1 MPGHSRQE
9 GGEKS
14 LWGGAVFP
22 GTLPPDQYSQGSN
35 LMGGGRDLR
44 QASSTIIVLFCI
56 FSFPQKSKNGR
67 GKNPLYAFLSE
78 NSKTIIRINM

>member
-1 MPGHSRQE
+1 MAANVQCPTTPDRRV
-9 GGEKS
+9 GEKS

-44 QASSTIIVLFCI
+44 PASSTIIVLFCF
-56 FSFPQKSKNGR
+56 FSFPQKNKNGR
-67 GKNPLYAFLSE
+67 GKNPIYT
-78 NSKTIIRINM
+78 KQ